1 MEIKV
6 NHNSEGFLLM
16 GDPQDLLVSKI
27 IDPAKEMSRRRIQLD
42 VADLIILSLS
52 LPSELVPK
60 VGVGTACR
68 LARQQGIVAR

>member
-6 NHNSEGFLLM
+6 NYNSEGFLLM

-27 IDPAKEMSRRRIQLD
+27 IDLAKEMRRRRRIQLD

-60 VGVGTACR
+60 VGAGTAC
-68 LARQQGIVAR
+68 